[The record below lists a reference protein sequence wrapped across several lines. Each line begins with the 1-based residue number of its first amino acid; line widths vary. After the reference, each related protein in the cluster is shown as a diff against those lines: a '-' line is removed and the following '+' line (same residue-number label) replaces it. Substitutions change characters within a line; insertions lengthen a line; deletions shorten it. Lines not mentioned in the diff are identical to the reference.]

1 MMIFQSLE
9 QRIRSLRQQKDIL
22 IMSHAVMGYPSF
34 EENRKLIAEYSKAGV
49 EMVELQFP
57 FSEPIADGPILIK
70 ANHESIEKGT
80 EVDDCFQ
87 FACQMTE
94 EFPEMIFLIMT
105 YYNILFTRG
114 IDRFVQEA
122 SQVGIGGIIVPD
134 LPPEESK
141 AYIKACNQSNLSPI
155 FLFSPTNS
163 DKRLKVISD
172 ISQGMVYC
180 VARKG
185 VTGYQTLF
193 SKQFEDYLARAKQ
206 ATKLPLGV
214 GFGVQTK
221 EDVHHL
227 KGKADIAI
235 VCTQAI
241 KIANEKGAVAAG
253 EFLKMLR

>member
-1 MMIFQSLE
+1 
-9 QRIRSLRQQKDIL
+9 
-22 IMSHAVMGYPSF
+22 MSHAVMGYPSF
-34 EENRKLIAEYSKAGV
+34 EENNKLIAEYSKAGV

-80 EVDDCFQ
+80 HVDDCFQ
-87 FACQMTE
+87 FAHQMTE

-114 IDRFVQEA
+114 IDRFIQEA
-122 SQVGIGGIIVPD
+122 SQARIGGIIIPD
-134 LPPEESK
+134 LPPEEGDE
-141 AYIKACNQSNLSPI
+141 YIKACKSYNISPI
-155 FLFSPTNS
+155 FLFTPTNS
-163 DKRLKVISD
+163 DKRLKVISQV
-172 ISQGMVYC
+172 SKGMVYC

-193 SKQFEDYLARAKQ
+193 SKQFQDYLKRARK
-206 ATKLPLGV
+206 ATQLPLGV

-221 EDVHHL
+221 EDIDHL

-241 KIANEKGAVAAG
+241 KVATEKGPIAAG
-253 EFLKMLR
+253 EFLKNLRP

>member
-1 MMIFQSLE
+1 
-9 QRIRSLRQQKDIL
+9 
-22 IMSHAVMGYPSF
+22 MSHAVMGYPSF
-34 EENRKLIAEYSKAGV
+34 EENWKLIAEYSKAGV

-80 EVDDCFQ
+80 HVDDCFQ
-87 FACQMTE
+87 FAHQITKQ
-94 EFPEMIFLIMT
+94 FPEMIFIIMT
-105 YYNILFTRG
+105 YYNIVFSRG
-114 IDRFVQEA
+114 VDCFIKEA
-122 SQVGIGGIIVPD
+122 SEAGISGMIVPD

-141 AYIKACNQSNLSPI
+141 AYIKAYNQSNLSPI

-163 DKRLKVISD
+163 DKRLKVIS
-172 ISQGMVYC
+172 SVSKGMVYC

-185 VTGYQTLF
+185 VTGYHTLF
-193 SKQFEDYLARAKQ
+193 SKQFEDYLKRAKQ

-221 EDVHHL
+221 EDINHL

-241 KIANEKGAVAAG
+241 KIAGEKGAIAAG
-253 EFLKMLR
+253 EFLKGLR

>member
-1 MMIFQSLE
+1 MPINLE

-80 EVDDCFQ
+80 RVDGCFR
-87 FACQMTE
+87 FAHQMTK

-105 YYNILFTRG
+105 YYNILFSRG

-122 SQVGIGGIIVPD
+122 SQAGIGGIIVPD
-134 LPPEESK
+134 FPPEESK
-141 AYIKACNQSNLSPI
+141 DYIKACQQFNLSPI

-163 DKRLKVISD
+163 DKRLKVISQL
-172 ISQGMVYC
+172 SKGMVYC

-185 VTGYQTLF
+185 VTGYHTLF
-193 SKQFEDYLARAKQ
+193 SKQFEDYLARAKK
-206 ATKLPLGV
+206 ATHLPLGV

-221 EDVHHL
+221 EDVDHL

-241 KIANEKGAVAAG
+241 KIAGEKGAIAAG
-253 EFLKMLR
+253 EFLKGLRN